1 MKSQELKKLYRI
13 KKKGTLGEDSSLGLK
28 GINILHVNL
37 SQLIGGKNCTIF
49 CTLFCNKYQ
58 VLTFA
63 LANSK
68 ANAFTLIN
76 TKYVI
81 KLADFLNIP
90 LEKLP
95 KPILIHRHN
104 R

>member
-1 MKSQELKKLYRI
+1 MSYINLNQLVSEKSY
-13 KKKGTLGEDSSLGLK
+13 
-28 GINILHVNL
+28 
-37 SQLIGGKNCTIF
+37 TIP
-49 CTLFCNKYQ
+49 CTLFHNGYQ

-68 ANAFTLIN
+68 ANAFSLID
-76 TKYVI
+76 TKYAI
-81 KLADFLNIP
+81 KLADFLNTP

-95 KPILIHRHN
+95 KPILIHRYN